1 MPAVDRHRLVVLT
14 PAVIQ
19 LASLAVVSIVAG
31 LVFDTTVG
39 LVVAV
44 VGLAAML
51 VVHLV
56 YASLLAAWLER
67 PSLDEIP
74 NGWGVWT
81 DVFARLYRTRRAT
94 EQNEQRLLENE
105 ERFRRT
111 ISALPEGIVLID
123 ATLQIDWCNP
133 VAEQHLGVSLRAD
146 HGLRLTNLVRD
157 PEFVGYMT
165 SARFDAPLVFQPVAR
180 PGLALEVRIVEFD
193 QARSIVITRDITQR
207 ERVDAVRRDFI
218 ANVSHELRTPLTVV
232 NGFLE
237 TLIDAQ
243 PDNGPTRQH
252 HLHLMQEQAQRMHRL
267 VEDLLTLSRLES
279 RETVVPDE
287 VVDVRQLV
295 REVADEARALSLG
308 RHQID
313 VELEPGFVL
322 GSREEL
328 RSAYG
333 NIVSNAVRYTP
344 DGGAIKL
351 AWREDAS
358 GGRFEVSD
366 TGIGIA
372 PEHIARLTERFYRVD
387 KSRSRETGGTGL
399 GLAIVKHVLLRHG
412 GHLEVQSELGRGST
426 FAAVLPVARL
436 LSASSET
443 ADGCVGFK
451 PTRGAKICG
460 PRGVAQPGSASAL
473 GAEGRRFESSHP
485 DHCSTQTCN
494 LPVAQLDR
502 APAF

>member
-1 MPAVDRHRLVVLT
+1 MLDRSRNLLAVLAPALL
-14 PAVIQ
+14 Q
-19 LASLAVVSIVAG
+19 LA
-31 LVFDTTVG
+31 
-39 LVVAV
+39 
-44 VGLAAML
+44 GLAAVATAVGVASNMQAGL
-51 VVHLV
+51 WVAVLGLATLLLIHLR
-56 YASLLAAWLER
+56 YAILLSAWLEQPR
-67 PSLDEIP
+67 LEDVPD
-74 NGWGVWT
+74 GWGVWA
-81 DVFARLYRTRRAT
+81 DVFARLYRTHRAT
-94 EQNEQRLLENE
+94 TQNEHRLLENE

-146 HGLRLTNLVRD
+146 HGLRITNLVRD
-157 PEFVGYMT
+157 PEFVGYVT
-165 SARFDAPLVFQPVAR
+165 SAHFDSPLIFQPIAR
-180 PGLALEVRIVEFD
+180 PGLALEVRVVKFEP
-193 QARSIVITRDITQR
+193 ARSILITRDITQR

-243 PDNGPTRQH
+243 SENGTTRQH
-252 HLHLMQEQAQRMHRL
+252 HLQLMHEQAQRMHRL

-279 RETVVPDE
+279 RETPVADE

-313 VELEPGFVL
+313 VDLTPGFVR

-328 RSAYG
+328 RSAFG

-344 DGGAIKL
+344 DGGSISL

-366 TGIGIA
+366 TGLGVA
-372 PEHIARLTERFYRVD
+372 PDHIPRLTERFYRVD

-412 GHLEVQSELGRGST
+412 GHLDVQSEIGRGST
-426 FAAVLPVARL
+426 FSAVLPVERL
-436 LSASSET
+436 LASNDVAVAT
-443 ADGCVGFK
+443 A
-451 PTRGAKICG
+451 
-460 PRGVAQPGSASAL
+460 
-473 GAEGRRFESSHP
+473 
-485 DHCSTQTCN
+485 
-494 LPVAQLDR
+494 
-502 APAF
+502 

>member
-1 MPAVDRHRLVVLT
+1 MLDRSRNL
-14 PAVIQ
+14 
-19 LASLAVVSIVAG
+19 LAVLAPALLRLAG
-31 LVFDTTVG
+31 LAVFAT
-39 LVVAV
+39 V
-44 VGLAAML
+44 VGLASNLQAGL
-51 VVHLV
+51 WVAVLGLAILLLIHLRSAIV
-56 YASLLAAWLER
+56 LAAWLEQPR
-67 PSLDEIP
+67 LEDVPD
-74 NGWGVWT
+74 GWGVWA
-81 DVFARLYRTRRAT
+81 DVFARLYRTHRAT
-94 EQNEQRLLENE
+94 AQNEHRLLENE

-146 HGLRLTNLVRD
+146 QGLRITNLVRD
-157 PEFVGYMT
+157 PEFVGYIT
-165 SARFDAPLVFQPVAR
+165 SAHFDSPLIFQPIAR
-180 PGLALEVRIVEFD
+180 PGLALEVRVVEFEA
-193 QARSIVITRDITQR
+193 ARSILITRDITQR

-243 PDNGPTRQH
+243 SENGTTRQH
-252 HLHLMQEQAQRMHRL
+252 HLQLMHEQAQRMHRL

-279 RETVVPDE
+279 RETPVADE

-313 VELEPGFVL
+313 VDLTPGFVR

-328 RSAYG
+328 RSAFG

-344 DGGAIKL
+344 DGGIISL

-366 TGIGIA
+366 TGLGVA
-372 PEHIARLTERFYRVD
+372 PDHIPRLTERFYRVD

-412 GHLEVQSELGRGST
+412 GHLDVQSEIGRGST
-426 FAAVLPVARL
+426 FSAVLPVERL
-436 LSASSET
+436 LASNDVAVAT
-443 ADGCVGFK
+443 A
-451 PTRGAKICG
+451 
-460 PRGVAQPGSASAL
+460 
-473 GAEGRRFESSHP
+473 
-485 DHCSTQTCN
+485 
-494 LPVAQLDR
+494 
-502 APAF
+502 

>member
-1 MPAVDRHRLVVLT
+1 MDPHRFIVLAPAAGRLVL
-14 PAVIQ
+14 
-19 LASLAVVSIVAG
+19 LAALSIVAG
-31 LVFDTTVG
+31 LFLGPVVG
-39 LVVAV
+39 LSVAV
-44 VGLAAML
+44 VGLAALL

-67 PSLDEIP
+67 PDLDAIP
-74 NGWGVWT
+74 EGWGIWT
-81 DVFARLYRTRRAT
+81 DVFARLYRTRRST
-94 EQNEQRLLENE
+94 EQNERRLLENE

-133 VAEQHLGVSLRAD
+133 VAEQHLGISLRAD
-146 HGLRLTNLVRD
+146 QGLRVTNLVRD

-165 SARFDAPLVFQPVAR
+165 SARFDQALIFQPMSR
-180 PGLALEVRIVEFD
+180 PGLALEVRVVEFEL
-193 QARSIVITRDITQR
+193 ARSILITRDITQR

-243 PDNGPTRQH
+243 AGNGGTRQH
-252 HLHLMQEQAQRMHRL
+252 HLQLMQEQAQRMHRL

-279 RETVVPDE
+279 RETPVSDE
-287 VVDVRQLV
+287 IVDLRQLV

-308 RHQID
+308 RHQINVD
-313 VELEPGFVL
+313 PTPGFVR

-328 RSAYG
+328 RSAFG

-344 DGGAIKL
+344 DGGSISL
-351 AWREDAS
+351 AWREDTT

-366 TGIGIA
+366 TGLGVA
-372 PEHIARLTERFYRVD
+372 PDHIPRLTERFYRVD

-412 GHLEVQSELGRGST
+412 GHLDVQSEVGRGST
-426 FAAVLPVARL
+426 FSAVLPTDRV
-436 LSASSET
+436 
-443 ADGCVGFK
+443 V
-451 PTRGAKICG
+451 
-460 PRGVAQPGSASAL
+460 
-473 GAEGRRFESSHP
+473 
-485 DHCSTQTCN
+485 TQSDEI
-494 LPVAQLDR
+494 A
-502 APAF
+502 AAA

>member
-1 MPAVDRHRLVVLT
+1 MDPHRLAVLA
-14 PAVIQ
+14 PAAAW
-19 LASLAVVSIVAG
+19 LALLAAVSVVAG
-31 LVFDTTVG
+31 LLLGPVIA
-39 LVVAV
+39 LSVAV
-44 VGLAAML
+44 AGLTALL
-51 VVHLV
+51 VIHLV

-67 PSLDEIP
+67 PDLDRIP
-74 NGWGVWT
+74 DGWGIWT
-81 DVFARLYRTRRAT
+81 DVFARLYRSRRST
-94 EQNEQRLLENE
+94 EQNERRLLENE

-133 VAEQHLGVSLRAD
+133 VAEHHLGISLRAD
-146 HGLRLTNLVRD
+146 QGLRVTNLVRD
-157 PEFVGYMT
+157 PEFVSYLT
-165 SARFDAPLVFQPVAR
+165 TARFDQALVFQPMSR
-180 PGLALEVRIVEFD
+180 PGLALEVRVVEFEL
-193 QARSIVITRDITQR
+193 ARSILITRDITQR

-243 PDNGPTRQH
+243 SEDGTARQH
-252 HLHLMQEQAQRMHRL
+252 HLQLMHEQAQRMHRL

-279 RETVVPDE
+279 RETLVSDE

-313 VELEPGFVL
+313 VDLTPGFVR

-328 RSAYG
+328 RSAFG

-344 DGGAIKL
+344 DGGSISL

-366 TGIGIA
+366 TGLGVA
-372 PEHIARLTERFYRVD
+372 PDHIPRLTERFYRVD

-399 GLAIVKHVLLRHG
+399 GLAIVKHILLRHG
-412 GHLEVQSELGRGST
+412 GYLDVQSEIGRGST
-426 FAAVLPVARL
+426 FSAVLPAERL
-436 LSASSET
+436 LTQDDVAT
-443 ADGCVGFK
+443 A
-451 PTRGAKICG
+451 TA
-460 PRGVAQPGSASAL
+460 
-473 GAEGRRFESSHP
+473 
-485 DHCSTQTCN
+485 
-494 LPVAQLDR
+494 
-502 APAF
+502 

>member
-1 MPAVDRHRLVVLT
+1 MLDRSRNLLAVLAPALL
-14 PAVIQ
+14 Q
-19 LASLAVVSIVAG
+19 LA
-31 LVFDTTVG
+31 
-39 LVVAV
+39 
-44 VGLAAML
+44 GLAAVATAVGVASNMQAGL
-51 VVHLV
+51 WVAVLGLAILLLIHLR
-56 YASLLAAWLER
+56 YAILLAAWLEQPR
-67 PSLDEIP
+67 LEDVPD
-74 NGWGVWT
+74 GWGVWA
-81 DVFARLYRTRRAT
+81 DVFARLYRTHRAT
-94 EQNEQRLLENE
+94 AQNEHRLLENE

-123 ATLQIDWCNP
+123 AALQIDWCNP

-146 HGLRLTNLVRD
+146 QGLRITNLVRD
-157 PEFVGYMT
+157 PEFVGYIT
-165 SARFDAPLVFQPVAR
+165 SAHFDSPLIFQPIAR
-180 PGLALEVRIVEFD
+180 PGLALEVRVVEFEA
-193 QARSIVITRDITQR
+193 ARSILITRDITQR

-243 PDNGPTRQH
+243 SENGTTRQH
-252 HLHLMQEQAQRMHRL
+252 HLQLMHEQAQRMHRL

-279 RETVVPDE
+279 RETPVADE

-313 VELEPGFVL
+313 VDLTPGFVR

-328 RSAYG
+328 RSAFG

-344 DGGAIKL
+344 DGGSISL

-366 TGIGIA
+366 TGLGVA
-372 PEHIARLTERFYRVD
+372 PDHIPRLTERFYRVD

-412 GHLEVQSELGRGST
+412 GHLDVQSEIGRGST
-426 FAAVLPVARL
+426 FSAVLPAERL
-436 LSASSET
+436 LTSNDVAVAT
-443 ADGCVGFK
+443 A
-451 PTRGAKICG
+451 
-460 PRGVAQPGSASAL
+460 
-473 GAEGRRFESSHP
+473 
-485 DHCSTQTCN
+485 
-494 LPVAQLDR
+494 
-502 APAF
+502 

>member
-1 MPAVDRHRLVVLT
+1 MSDGLRGRVAVLAPALLRL
-14 PAVIQ
+14 
-19 LASLAVVSIVAG
+19 AG
-31 LVFDTTVG
+31 LALLATIVGIGWSAQAGLWVAVLG
-39 LVVAV
+39 LVA
-44 VGLAAML
+44 LL
-51 VVHLV
+51 LIHLR
-56 YASLLAAWLER
+56 YAILLAAWLEQPR
-67 PSLDEIP
+67 LEDVPD
-74 NGWGVWT
+74 GWGVWA
-81 DVFARLYRTRRAT
+81 DVFARLYRTHRAT
-94 EQNEQRLLENE
+94 AQNERRLLENE

-146 HGLRLTNLVRD
+146 QGLRITNLVRD

-165 SARFDAPLVFQPVAR
+165 SARFDSPLVFQPIAR
-180 PGLALEVRIVEFD
+180 PGLALEVRIVEFEA
-193 QARSIVITRDITQR
+193 ARSILITRDITQR

-243 PDNGPTRQH
+243 SENGTTRQH
-252 HLHLMQEQAQRMHRL
+252 HLQLMHEQAQRMHRL

-279 RETVVPDE
+279 RETPVADE
-287 VVDVRQLV
+287 TVDVRQLV

-313 VELEPGFVL
+313 VDLTPGLVL

-328 RSAYG
+328 RSAFA

-344 DGGAIKL
+344 DGGVISL

-366 TGIGIA
+366 TGLGVA
-372 PEHIARLTERFYRVD
+372 PEDIPRLTERFYRVD

-412 GHLEVQSELGRGST
+412 GHLEIRSEIGRGST
-426 FAAVLPVARL
+426 FSAVLPVERL
-436 LSASSET
+436 LAQT
-443 ADGCVGFK
+443 AD
-451 PTRGAKICG
+451 T
-460 PRGVAQPGSASAL
+460 VAIA
-473 GAEGRRFESSHP
+473 
-485 DHCSTQTCN
+485 
-494 LPVAQLDR
+494 
-502 APAF
+502 

>member
-1 MPAVDRHRLVVLT
+1 MLDRSRNLLAVLAPALLRL
-14 PAVIQ
+14 AG
-19 LASLAVVSIVAG
+19 LAVVATAVGVAFNLQAG
-31 LVFDTTVG
+31 LW
-39 LVVAV
+39 VAV
-44 VGLAAML
+44 LGLATL
-51 VVHLV
+51 LLINLR
-56 YASLLAAWLER
+56 YAILLAAWLEQPR
-67 PSLDEIP
+67 LEDVPD
-74 NGWGVWT
+74 GWGVWA
-81 DVFARLYRTRRAT
+81 DVFARLYRTHRAT
-94 EQNEQRLLENE
+94 AQNEHRLLENE

-146 HGLRLTNLVRD
+146 HGLRITNLVRD

-165 SARFDAPLVFQPVAR
+165 STNFDSPLVFQPIAR
-180 PGLALEVRIVEFD
+180 PGLALEVRDVEFEA
-193 QARSIVITRDITQR
+193 ARSILITRDITQR

-243 PDNGPTRQH
+243 SENGTTRQH
-252 HLHLMQEQAQRMHRL
+252 HLQLMHEQAQRMHRL

-279 RETVVPDE
+279 RETPVSDE
-287 VVDVRQLV
+287 VVDVRKLV

-308 RHQID
+308 RHQINVD
-313 VELEPGFVL
+313 LTPGFL
-322 GSREEL
+322 RGSREEL
-328 RSAYG
+328 RSAFG

-344 DGGAIKL
+344 DGGIISL

-366 TGIGIA
+366 TGLGVA
-372 PEHIARLTERFYRVD
+372 PDHIPRLTERFYRVD

-412 GHLEVQSELGRGST
+412 GHLDVHSEVGRGST
-426 FAAVLPVARL
+426 FSAVLPVERL
-436 LSASSET
+436 LASNDVAVAT
-443 ADGCVGFK
+443 A
-451 PTRGAKICG
+451 
-460 PRGVAQPGSASAL
+460 
-473 GAEGRRFESSHP
+473 
-485 DHCSTQTCN
+485 
-494 LPVAQLDR
+494 
-502 APAF
+502 

>member
-1 MPAVDRHRLVVLT
+1 MPDRSRNLLAVLA
-14 PAVIQ
+14 PALLQ
-19 LASLAVVSIVAG
+19 LAGLAVFATIVGVASSMQAG
-31 LVFDTTVG
+31 LW
-39 LVVAV
+39 VAV
-44 VGLAAML
+44 LGLAIL
-51 VVHLV
+51 LLIHLR
-56 YASLLAAWLER
+56 YAIVLAAWLEQPR
-67 PSLDEIP
+67 LEDVPD
-74 NGWGVWT
+74 GWGVWA
-81 DVFARLYRTRRAT
+81 DVFARLYRTHRAT
-94 EQNEQRLLENE
+94 VQNERQLLENE

-146 HGLRLTNLVRD
+146 QGLRITNLVRD
-157 PEFVGYMT
+157 PEFVGYIT
-165 SARFDAPLVFQPVAR
+165 SAHFDSPLIFQPIAR
-180 PGLALEVRIVEFD
+180 PGLALEVRVVEFEA
-193 QARSIVITRDITQR
+193 ARSILITRDITQR

-243 PDNGPTRQH
+243 SENGTTRQH
-252 HLHLMQEQAQRMHRL
+252 HLQLMHEQAQRMHRL

-279 RETVVPDE
+279 RETPVADE

-313 VELEPGFVL
+313 VDLTPGFVR

-328 RSAYG
+328 RSAFG

-344 DGGAIKL
+344 DGGIISL

-366 TGIGIA
+366 TGLGVA
-372 PEHIARLTERFYRVD
+372 PDHIPRLTERFYRVD

-412 GHLEVQSELGRGST
+412 GHLDVQSEIGRGST
-426 FAAVLPVARL
+426 FSAVLPVERL
-436 LSASSET
+436 LASNDVAVAT
-443 ADGCVGFK
+443 A
-451 PTRGAKICG
+451 
-460 PRGVAQPGSASAL
+460 
-473 GAEGRRFESSHP
+473 
-485 DHCSTQTCN
+485 
-494 LPVAQLDR
+494 
-502 APAF
+502 